1 MDRIYKYNPNISYNP
16 NGGRYLQLITAK
28 NLYIQNITVAEN
40 DGHSDSFHVKFP
52 NVFTNYPL
60 GAVRVEDQKFK
71 DWDHYKFTIWQLQ
84 LNFVVFCASSACGVS
99 VEHLN
104 AKEPMI
110 RSIYRFH
117 VYYHIR
123 RILKILEIP
132 LPYENSFNQYNN
144 PYNHEKFIGICSEYG
159 VSNDLTKWRKQKYF
173 STWQS
178 RAWETG
184 KPGMSNINENSFSRW
199 IIEKSD
205 GLTMLGLQKLSGSV
219 RHDAYLILTSQTS
232 TRGPIVGIE
241 SRNLDAQHTF
251 LNTFENIVNRR
262 VNISEDIRR
271 FQKTLQ
277 YARSKV
283 DYVIGE
289 FIYMLPSN
297 MNLQIEKVKD
307 YNNKILISSPSFK
320 IGTNLKINLDGE
332 QVKLKDKPDV
342 KSKEVEM
349 VKTEPDVKPKVITKP
364 DIKSNK
370 EHKQDVKPN
379 IELKHDVM
387 LITTKPDTNKITYE
401 EEKVALYW
409 ELQLYLQY
417 GGCSSD
423 LRSICLCHEICVYQD
438 SNTCDKCP
446 QILRQPTN
454 CFLCS
459 IQDP

>member
-1 MDRIYKYNPNISYNP
+1 MDRIYKYNSDASYKP
-16 NGGRYLQLITAK
+16 NGGTYLQLITAK
-28 NLYIQNITVAEN
+28 DLYIQNVTVAEN
-40 DGHSDSFHVKFP
+40 DGHSDSFQVKFP

-71 DWDHYKFTIWQLQ
+71 DWDHYKFTIWQSQ
-84 LNFVVFCASSACGVS
+84 LNFAVFCASSACGVS

-159 VSNDLTKWRKQKYF
+159 VSNNLTKWRNQKYF

-184 KPGMSNINENSFSRW
+184 KPGTSYINENSFSRW

-205 GLTMLGLQKLSGSV
+205 GLTTLGIQKLSESV
-219 RHDAYLILTSQTS
+219 RDYAYLILTSQTS
-232 TRGPIVGIE
+232 TRGPIVGHE
-241 SRNLDAQHTF
+241 ARNLDAQRTF

-262 VNISEDIRR
+262 VNIPEDIRR

-283 DYVIGE
+283 DYSIGE
-289 FIYMLPSN
+289 FIYMLPSD
-297 MNLQIEKVKD
+297 MNLQIGNIRN
-307 YNNKILISSPSFK
+307 YNNKILISSPSFN
-320 IGTNLKINLDGE
+320 IGTNLKVNLDDDDTKVAKTDKLD
-332 QVKLKDKPDV
+332 VKHKVKDKPDI
-342 KSKEVEM
+342 KPNKGD
-349 VKTEPDVKPKVITKP
+349 KQDVKPVIKP
-364 DIKSNK
+364 NK

-379 IELKHDVM
+379 KPDIKQNRS
-387 LITTKPDTNKITYE
+387 KPDTNKITYE
-401 EEKVALYW
+401 EEKVAL
-409 ELQLYLQY
+409 
-417 GGCSSD
+417 
-423 LRSICLCHEICVYQD
+423 
-438 SNTCDKCP
+438 
-446 QILRQPTN
+446 ILGTTAV
-454 CFLCS
+454 FTVLW
-459 IQDP
+459 IFK

>member
-1 MDRIYKYNPNISYNP
+1 M
-16 NGGRYLQLITAK
+16 
-28 NLYIQNITVAEN
+28 YIQNITVSEH
-40 DGHSDSFHVKFP
+40 DGHSDSFQLKFP

-71 DWDHYKFTIWQLQ
+71 NWGHYKFTIWQSQ

-110 RSIYRFH
+110 RSMYRFH

-144 PYNHEKFIGICSEYG
+144 PYNNEKFIRICSEYG
-159 VSNDLTKWRKQKYF
+159 VSNDLTKWRNQKYF

-184 KPGMSNINENSFSRW
+184 KPGMSYINENSFSRW

-205 GLTMLGLQKLSGSV
+205 GLTTLGLQKLSESV
-219 RHDAYLILTSQTS
+219 SDYAYLIVTSQTS
-232 TRGPIVGIE
+232 TRGPIVGHE
-241 SRNLDAQHTF
+241 ARNLDAQRTF

-262 VNISEDIRR
+262 VNIPEDIRR

-289 FIYMLPSN
+289 FIYMLPSD
-297 MNLQIEKVKD
+297 MNLRIGNIRN

-320 IGTNLKINLDGE
+320 IGTNVKIGLLSSENRRLSDDGE
-332 QVKLKDKPDV
+332 QAKLKDKPDV
-342 KSKEVEM
+342 KSKEVDNQRLM
-349 VKTEPDVKPKVITKP
+349 VKSEPDVKQKKEP
-364 DIKSNK
+364 DVKSNI
-370 EHKQDVKPN
+370 DVKPN
-379 IELKHDVM
+379 MELKHDVKVVR
-387 LITTKPDTNKITYE
+387 TKPDTNEITYE
-401 EEKVALYW
+401 EEKVALVLGIASVFTVW
-409 ELQLYLQY
+409 WMF
-417 GGCSSD
+417 
-423 LRSICLCHEICVYQD
+423 
-438 SNTCDKCP
+438 K
-446 QILRQPTN
+446 
-454 CFLCS
+454 
-459 IQDP
+459 

>member
-1 MDRIYKYNPNISYNP
+1 MDRIYKYNPNVSYEP
-16 NGGRYLQLITAK
+16 NGGRYLQLITAED
-28 NLYIQNITVAEN
+28 LYIQNVTVAEH
-40 DGHSDSFHVKFP
+40 DGGHSDSFQVKFP

-71 DWDHYKFTIWQLQ
+71 DWDHYKFTIWQSQ

-159 VSNDLTKWRKQKYF
+159 VSNDLTKWRNQKYF

-184 KPGMSNINENSFSRW
+184 KPGMSYINENSFSRW

-205 GLTMLGLQKLSGSV
+205 GLTTLGLQKLSESV
-219 RHDAYLILTSQTS
+219 RDYAYLILTSQTS
-232 TRGPIVGIE
+232 TRGPIVGHE
-241 SRNLDAQHTF
+241 ARNLDAQRTF

-262 VNISEDIRR
+262 VNIPEDIRR

-283 DYVIGE
+283 DYAIGE
-289 FIYMLPSN
+289 FVYMIPSD
-297 MNLQIEKVKD
+297 MNLRIGKVKN
-307 YNNKILISSPSFK
+307 YNNKILVSKPGFSL
-320 IGTNLKINLDGE
+320 GTNLKVNLDDDDTK
-332 QVKLKDKPDV
+332 V
-342 KSKEVEM
+342 SK
-349 VKTEPDVKPKVITKP
+349 TDKP
-364 DIKSNK
+364 DIKPNKGDKQDVKPVIEPNK

-379 IELKHDVM
+379 IKFEQDVK
-387 LITTKPDTNKITYE
+387 KPDTNEITYE
-401 EEKVALYW
+401 DEKIALVLGTTALFTVW
-409 ELQLYLQY
+409 WMF
-417 GGCSSD
+417 
-423 LRSICLCHEICVYQD
+423 
-438 SNTCDKCP
+438 K
-446 QILRQPTN
+446 
-454 CFLCS
+454 
-459 IQDP
+459 

>member
-1 MDRIYKYNPNISYNP
+1 MDRIYKYNSDASYKP
-16 NGGRYLQLITAK
+16 NGGTYLQLITAK
-28 NLYIQNITVAEN
+28 DLYIQNVTVAEH
-40 DGHSDSFHVKFP
+40 DGSHSDSFQVKFP
-52 NVFTNYPL
+52 NIFTNYPL

-71 DWDHYKFTIWQLQ
+71 DWDHYKFTIWQSQ
-84 LNFVVFCASSACGVS
+84 LNFAIFCASSACGVS

-144 PYNHEKFIGICSEYG
+144 SYNHEKFIGICSEYG
-159 VSNDLTKWRKQKYF
+159 VSNNLTKWRNQKYF

-184 KPGMSNINENSFSRW
+184 KPGMSYINENPFSRW

-205 GLTMLGLQKLSGSV
+205 GLTTLGLQKISETV
-219 RHDAYLILTSQTS
+219 RDYAYLILTSQTS
-232 TRGPIVGIE
+232 TRGQIIGHE
-241 SRNLDAQHTF
+241 ARNLDAQRTF

-262 VNISEDIRR
+262 VNIPEDIQR

-283 DYVIGE
+283 DYAIGE
-289 FIYMLPSN
+289 FVYMIPSD
-297 MNLQIEKVKD
+297 MNLRIGNVRN

-320 IGTNLKINLDGE
+320 IGTNVKINLDDDDTKVAKTDKLD
-332 QVKLKDKPDV
+332 VKHKVKDKPDI
-342 KSKEVEM
+342 KPNKGD
-349 VKTEPDVKPKVITKP
+349 KQDVKPVIKP
-364 DIKSNK
+364 NK

-379 IELKHDVM
+379 RPDIKQNIEILRS
-387 LITTKPDTNKITYE
+387 KPDTNKITYE
-401 EEKVALYW
+401 EEKVAL
-409 ELQLYLQY
+409 
-417 GGCSSD
+417 
-423 LRSICLCHEICVYQD
+423 
-438 SNTCDKCP
+438 
-446 QILRQPTN
+446 ILGTTAV
-454 CFLCS
+454 FTVLWMFK
-459 IQDP
+459 